1 MAGHEHEGGQN
12 VMAKTCHKH
21 VGLMLY
27 VRNNK
32 IKSMGNKILVLVGGE
47 TKKKECV
54 WLFPPHCR
62 ELKKRKQKKSVHPFS
77 FLLAESS
84 KEEGRSSCFMFGLEE
99 D

>member
-32 IKSMGNKILVLVGGE
+32 IKNMGNKILVLVGGE
-47 TKKKECV
+47 TKKNVCGCS
-54 WLFPPHCR
+54 LILP
-62 ELKKRKQKKSVHPFS
+62 
-77 FLLAESS
+77 
-84 KEEGRSSCFMFGLEE
+84 
-99 D
+99 